1 MQALFDNQILL
12 LEGLG
17 SASLEMAV
25 LTRPP
30 PEGWLD
36 TPDFEDKTMETKK
49 WYESKINWTAVVG
62 AAAQLVNVFGLVVP
76 PEMIPQVAVGM
87 ALAQSVVTMILRN
100 YFTK

>member
-1 MQALFDNQILL
+1 MQALSNHQVLL
-12 LEGLG
+12 LENVDT
-17 SASLEMAV
+17 ASLEMAV

-36 TPDFEDKTMETKK
+36 IPDFEVTTMEQKK

-87 ALAQSVVTMILRN
+87 ALAQSVVTMVLRN